1 MSQQSKVGKAIKAG
15 LGYTAGNILIR
26 GLSFLALP
34 IFSRLMDT
42 DQFGIYN
49 GFIAIDSILYV
60 ITGLALH
67 SSVKSAHY
75 TFRGETDKYVSSLS
89 IIYLIT
95 FAFFHSIVLIFGD
108 KISVLLGL
116 PIPALFM
123 LLLYSTGS
131 ALLTLYNYRIS
142 LDYSYKK
149 YLGLS
154 FVNTVGNI
162 SLSLLLMLTIFNDS
176 RAMGRIVGSSVTIAL
191 IAVFLLLNMWRKA
204 KPKINKE
211 YWKFGIKYSLPIIPH
226 GVSQVLLS
234 QFDRIMIRSLDSNA
248 SAGIYSLAG
257 NIKIILTVISESI
270 STAWSTWFFEEIDK
284 GNKSII
290 QKRATQLV
298 WIFAFL
304 SIGMMAISPE
314 LVLLLGG
321 KNYESGK
328 YVAYPMIMDAFIL
341 FMYNVIVPSEYYMKK
356 TEYIMLGTMTA
367 AFINIITNY
376 IFIKMYGFVA
386 AAYTTL
392 FSYICYVVLH
402 LIISRKL
409 VKFLIIPIKELVK
422 MVCVIGV
429 TASIDMLLIDRMF
442 FRFTVNVF
450 ILGFFAFVLFRYLRN
465 DGIDVISLIK
475 LKYLKTR
482 TKI

>member
-1 MSQQSKVGKAIKAG
+1 MSQQSNGGKAIKAG

-89 IIYLIT
+89 IIYLFT
-95 FAFFHSIVLIFGD
+95 FTIFNFIVMLYGE
-108 KISVLLGL
+108 KIGVLLGL
-116 PIPALFM
+116 PIPALYM
-123 LLLYSTGS
+123 LILYSSGS

-142 LDYSYKK
+142 LDYSYKR
-149 YLGLS
+149 YLILS
-154 FVNTVGNI
+154 LVNTAGNI
-162 SLSLLLMLTIFNDS
+162 SLSLLLILTVFNDS

-191 IAVFLLLNMWRKA
+191 IAVFLLQDMWRKA
-204 KPKINKE
+204 KPKINKS
-211 YWKFGIKYSLPIIPH
+211 YWKFGIKYSLPIISH

-257 NIKIILTVISESI
+257 NIRIILTVISESI
-270 STAWSTWFFEEIDK
+270 STAWSTWFFEEFDK

-298 WIFAFL
+298 WVFAFL
-304 SIGMMAISPE
+304 SIGMMAVSPE
-314 LVLLLGG
+314 LILLLGG
-321 KNYESGK
+321 KNYELGK
-328 YVAYPMIMDAFIL
+328 YVAYPMIIDAFIL

-356 TEYIMLGTMTA
+356 TKYIMLGTMVA
-367 AFINIITNY
+367 ASINIITNY
-376 IFIKMYGFVA
+376 IFIKKYGFVA

-392 FSYICYVVLH
+392 FSYVCYVVLH

-409 VKFLIIPIKELVK
+409 VKFFIIPIKELVL
-422 MVCVIGV
+422 MVCIIGV
-429 TASIDMLLIDRMF
+429 TASIDMALINRVF
-442 FRFTVNVF
+442 FRFIVNVF
-450 ILGFFAFVLFRYLRN
+450 ILVIIAFTLIRYLRK
-465 DGIDVISLIK
+465 DGIDIIAFIK
-475 LKYLKTR
+475 SRFFKTR